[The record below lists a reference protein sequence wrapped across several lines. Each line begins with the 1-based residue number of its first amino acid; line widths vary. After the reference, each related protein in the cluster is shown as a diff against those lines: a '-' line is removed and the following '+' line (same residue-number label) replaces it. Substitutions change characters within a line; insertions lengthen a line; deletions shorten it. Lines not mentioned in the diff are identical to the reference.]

1 MVRPSPRPSP
11 FPPVRNRMVKHN
23 NVLPNAHFHKHWQ
36 ERVKCWFDQAPQKKS
51 RRIRR
56 EKKAKRIF
64 PRPVGGSLRPVVHP
78 PTRKYNAKLRLG
90 RGFTLEECKGAG
102 IHPQFA
108 KSIGIAVDHRRRN
121 KTEESL
127 ALNVQRLKEYQ
138 SKLILFPRNKNK
150 PKAGDSPAEVL
161 KNVQQFSGSIL
172 PIKKAAAVTETREIT
187 EDEKKV
193 SVYAQLR
200 QARAFQ
206 RYVGRREKRAKALAD
221 KQK

>member
-1 MVRPSPRPSP
+1 
-11 FPPVRNRMVKHN
+11 MVKHN

-36 ERVKCWFDQAPQKKS
+36 ERVKCWFDQAPQKKA
-51 RRIRR
+51 RRIKRERR
-56 EKKAKRIF
+56 AKAIF
-64 PRPVGGSLRPVVHP
+64 PRPTSGALRPVVHP

-90 RGFTLEECKGAG
+90 RGFTLEECKKAG
-102 IHPQFA
+102 ILPQFA

-121 KTEESL
+121 KNENSL
-127 ALNVQRLKEYQ
+127 ALNSQRLKEYQ

-150 PKAGDSPAEVL
+150 PKSGDSPAEAL
-161 KNVQQFSGSIL
+161 KDVQQFTGLIL
-172 PIKKAAAVTETREIT
+172 PVKKEDSAPESRVITAA
-187 EDEKKV
+187 EKKV

-206 RYVGRREKRAKALAD
+206 RYAGYREKKAKEEAE

>member
-1 MVRPSPRPSP
+1 MGP
-11 FPPVRNRMVKHN
+11 FLSPVRNRMVKHN
-23 NVLPNAHFHKHWQ
+23 NVLPNAHFHKNWQ
-36 ERVKCWFDQAPQKKS
+36 ERVRCWFDQAPQKKS

-56 EKKAKRIF
+56 ERRAKQVF

-102 IHPQFA
+102 ILPAFA
-108 KSIGIAVDHRRRN
+108 KSVGICVDYRRRN
-121 KTEESL
+121 HCEESL

-150 PKAGDSPAEVL
+150 PKAGDSPAGAL
-161 KNVQQFSGSIL
+161 KNVQQFSGQIL
-172 PIKKAAAVTETREIT
+172 PIKKAPVVAESRVIT

-200 QARAFQ
+200 QARAFK
-206 RYVGRREKRAKALAD
+206 RYAGRREKVAKILAE